1 VVAGLQKF
9 IPIPELEN
17 ILVVIVANLKKAKLA
32 GTPSEAMILA
42 AEFADSTK
50 GPDGISV
57 KTLVPPQGAQP
68 GDIVFLEG
76 MQPQEKYG
84 TRLSSKIWEKVGA
97 GLSVKKGGHACFKDL
112 AFCVSSGKVTVPAPD
127 GTTIR

>member
-1 VVAGLQKF
+1 MVAGLQKF

-57 KTLVPPQGAQP
+57 KVSDRLGSSSSSSSRQQTS
-68 GDIVFLEG
+68 EG
-76 MQPQEKYG
+76 
-84 TRLSSKIWEKVGA
+84 
-97 GLSVKKGGHACFKDL
+97 C
-112 AFCVSSGKVTVPAPD
+112 
-127 GTTIR
+127 